1 MKMRKHIF
9 REKYLPKHSTLA
21 CGQKRKLASKETLGQ
36 QRKLWCFC
44 RLWQ

>member
-1 MKMRKHIF
+1 MKMRKPIF
-9 REKYLPKHSTLA
+9 RGKYLPKHSTLV
-21 CGQKRKLASKETLGQ
+21 CSQTLGQ